1 MSDRRIEYPEPSQ
14 WNRIVPVRKTTLIAL
29 VTFAVLGCSRPAPDP
44 VQMRASETALIQAT
58 VTDPARIESLL
69 ALLQERDRL
78 IEETRAMTKQYRR
91 ELKSLNADY
100 DSSREIM
107 IEMIDYYNR
116 ERAQKLLRFI
126 ELIAKMKAK
135 TSAEEWQAI
144 AEFQLEYFNPRQLIF
159 NRSAGGI

>member
-1 MSDRRIEYPEPSQ
+1 M
-14 WNRIVPVRKTTLIAL
+14 PVRKTTLIAL
-29 VTFAVLGCSRPAPDP
+29 VTVAVLGCSRPAPDA

-58 VTDPARIESLL
+58 VTDPARVERLL

-78 IEETRAMTKQYRR
+78 VEETRTMMKQYRR

-107 IEMIDYYNR
+107 VEMIDYYNR

-126 ELIAKMKAK
+126 ELTAKMKAA
-135 TSAEEWQAI
+135 TSAAEWKVI
-144 AEFQLEYFNPRQLIF
+144 AEFQLEYFNPRQMVYG
-159 NRSAGGI
+159 RSAGGV

>member
-1 MSDRRIEYPEPSQ
+1 M
-14 WNRIVPVRKTTLIAL
+14 PVRKTTLIAL

-58 VTDPARIESLL
+58 VADPARAELL
-69 ALLQERDRL
+69 LELLEERDR
-78 IEETRAMTKQYRR
+78 IIDETVAMMKQYRR
-91 ELKSLNADY
+91 ELRSLNADY

-126 ELIAKMKAK
+126 ELIAKMKAA
-135 TSAEEWQAI
+135 TNAEEWRVI
-144 AEFQLEYFNPRQLIF
+144 AEFQLDYFNPRQLIYS
-159 NRSAGGI
+159 RSAGGL

>member
-1 MSDRRIEYPEPSQ
+1 MTI
-14 WNRIVPVRKTTLIAL
+14 
-29 VTFAVLGCSRPAPDP
+29 AVLGCSKPAPDP

-58 VTDPARIESLL
+58 VADPARAERLL
-69 ALLQERDRL
+69 ALLEERDRL
-78 IEETRAMTKQYRR
+78 VEETTAMMKQYRR

-126 ELIAKMKAK
+126 ELVAKMKAA
-135 TSAEEWQAI
+135 TSAEEWQVI
-144 AEFQLEYFNPRQLIF
+144 AEFQLDYFNPRQMIY
-159 NRSAGGI
+159 NRAAGGI

>member
-1 MSDRRIEYPEPSQ
+1 MLL
-14 WNRIVPVRKTTLIAL
+14 RKTTLIA
-29 VTFAVLGCSRPAPDP
+29 VMTIAVLGCSKPAPDP

-58 VTDPARIESLL
+58 VADPARAERLL
-69 ALLQERDRL
+69 ALLEERDRL
-78 IEETRAMTKQYRR
+78 VEETTAMMKQYRR

-126 ELIAKMKAK
+126 ELVAKMKAA
-135 TSAEEWQAI
+135 TSAEEWQVI
-144 AEFQLEYFNPRQLIF
+144 AEFQLDYFNPRQMIY
-159 NRSAGGI
+159 NRAAGGI